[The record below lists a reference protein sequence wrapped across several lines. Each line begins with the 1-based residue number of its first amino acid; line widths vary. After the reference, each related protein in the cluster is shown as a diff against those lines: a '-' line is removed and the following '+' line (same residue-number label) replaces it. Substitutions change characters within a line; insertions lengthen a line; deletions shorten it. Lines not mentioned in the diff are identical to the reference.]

1 MSSADRRPPGVRPT
15 KGPIDQVTRCADN
28 RLARLRELCVGLTL
42 PPTPPQRRLISYTVV
57 EAANL
62 WSTYSRC
69 FFISAA
75 LGARDST
82 GQIIVAAAVRTPAD
96 AEDLAV
102 HALHP
107 KLRAK
112 SGPWSRRDQPDWQ
125 NKGHMLKALN
135 YVGASV
141 YGSVDQAVSYPTR
154 VLSDLPTMRNFYAHK
169 AERAADP
176 ARKLGR
182 HYGITRRLSPP
193 DLLCSVPKSGGDVL
207 LNEWLAD
214 LSAIIQLMP

>member
-1 MSSADRRPPGVRPT
+1 MRPT
-15 KGPIDQVTRCADN
+15 RGPIHQLTQCAES
-28 RLARLRELCVGLTL
+28 RLARLHDLCAGLASPL
-42 PPTPPQRRLISYTVV
+42 TPSDRRLISYTVI

-62 WSTYSRC
+62 WSAYSRC

-75 LGARDST
+75 MGARDAT
-82 GQIIVAAAVRTPAD
+82 GQTIVAATVATPAD

-102 HALHP
+102 HALHRN
-107 KLRAK
+107 LRAK

-125 NKGHMLKALN
+125 NKGHMLRALN

-169 AERAADP
+169 AERAGDP

-193 DLLCSVPKSGGDVL
+193 DLLCTVPRSGGDVL